1 MPGGGAAKDFRFGF
15 TRCGKSLAPKIVKA
29 GPGVTHSGDA
39 SRLTSLSA
47 ECIFAAMSSLVE
59 IEAAVAELPP
69 QQQWSLLSWLQARL
83 AASPGAIQPSA
94 GDQPQWLAELRVLR
108 MQCSTGKPGTPVE
121 ELITEIRS

>member
-1 MPGGGAAKDFRFGF
+1 VKQLRAF
-15 TRCGKSLAPKIVKA
+15 KA
-29 GPGVTHSGDA
+29 GPGVRHSSDA
-39 SRLTSLSA
+39 SRLTALSA
-47 ECIFAAMSSLVE
+47 ECIFAAMSTLVE

-83 AASPGAIQPSA
+83 AGSPGAIQPSA
-94 GDQPQWLAELRVLR
+94 GDQPQWLAEARVLR